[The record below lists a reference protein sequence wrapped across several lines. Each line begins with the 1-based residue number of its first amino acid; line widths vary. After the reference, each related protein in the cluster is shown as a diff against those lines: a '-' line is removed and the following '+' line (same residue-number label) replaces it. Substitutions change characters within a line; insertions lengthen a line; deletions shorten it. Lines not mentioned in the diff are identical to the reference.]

1 MNSVLASKPKC
12 TGNQSQSVRC
22 PGEEPE
28 WVQSDE
34 AEQLLARL
42 FTAQCNPD
50 TDSQLYIPDSPKM
63 KQDVIDQVVRMFRK
77 DEEKPLALT
86 KISADDYFS
95 LKQELELFE
104 ASGLLA
110 DFEDE
115 LSLRND
121 TLYLRVVRAGV
132 NLMGF
137 RYDIEQEAQDQRDQW
152 YKAMRTIAV

>member
-1 MNSVLASKPKC
+1 MAEST
-12 TGNQSQSVRC
+12 TGSDRIKATGGQ
-22 PGEEPE
+22 EKKE

-95 LKQELELFE
+95 LKHELELFE
-104 ASGLLA
+104 ASGL
-110 DFEDE
+110 ENESDE
-115 LSLRND
+115 LCLRND

>member
-1 MNSVLASKPKC
+1 
-12 TGNQSQSVRC
+12 
-22 PGEEPE
+22 
-28 WVQSDE
+28 
-34 AEQLLARL
+34 
-42 FTAQCNPD
+42 
-50 TDSQLYIPDSPKM
+50 
-63 KQDVIDQVVRMFRK
+63 MFRK